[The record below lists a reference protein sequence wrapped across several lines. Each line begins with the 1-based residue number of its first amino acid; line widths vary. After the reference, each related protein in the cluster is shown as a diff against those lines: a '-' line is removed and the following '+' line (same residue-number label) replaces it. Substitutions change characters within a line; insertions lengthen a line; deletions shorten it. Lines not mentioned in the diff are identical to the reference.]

1 MRSCSLLSFLSFSLF
16 SAVSVAAEGLQIEKT
31 HTVETCKR
39 RTVNGDVIEMHYR
52 GTLASDG
59 SQFDSSYDRDS
70 TLVFELGA
78 GRVIK
83 GYVAFFFFLS
93 PAASGFFNDSHMLM

>member
-1 MRSCSLLSFLSFSLF
+1 MHSFPLLSFLSFCLF
-16 SAVSVAAEGLQIEKT
+16 VAVSVAAEGLQIEKT
-31 HTVETCKR
+31 HAVESCKR
-39 RTVNGDVIEMHYR
+39 RTADGDVIEMHYR

-83 GYVAFFFFLS
+83 GYVDIFPWQLQV
-93 PAASGFFNDSHMLM
+93 PFNDVHMLM